1 MPNEDSVIKEVSVA
15 VAAHRYSVCKGCPH
29 MRKWR
34 KTCKVCGCPLL
45 TKVRFTIESCPLGK
59 W

>member
-1 MPNEDSVIKEVSVA
+1 MEEVSGA
-15 VAAHRYSVCKGCPH
+15 VAAHRYSICKNCPY

-45 TKVRFTIESCPLGK
+45 MKVRFSAESCPLNK